1 MEEDISV
8 FQNDEC
14 QFDDLCGDETFNR
27 ETITTSGIKNG
38 SWDLLDDRVL
48 GRVFHFLKADVKSLV
63 YASLTCK
70 HWRSIVK
77 IYKGISPQVDLLS
90 VASSCTD
97 SMMQTIMVCFC
108 FHDIL
113 LLIFSPTGSQIGK
126 ILTSRKLSRLGT
138 LGKFSFPIPL
148 ISPFAPSPKVT

>member
-38 SWDLLDDRVL
+38 SWDLLNDRVL

-113 LLIFSPTGSQIGK
+113 LLIFSPTGCQIGK
-126 ILTSRKLSRLGT
+126 
-138 LGKFSFPIPL
+138 F
-148 ISPFAPSPKVT
+148 